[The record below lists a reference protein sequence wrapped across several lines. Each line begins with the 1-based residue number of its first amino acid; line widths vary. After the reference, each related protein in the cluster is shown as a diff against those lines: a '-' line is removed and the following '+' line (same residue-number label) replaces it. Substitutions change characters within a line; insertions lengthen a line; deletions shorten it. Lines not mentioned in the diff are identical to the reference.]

1 MLQAVVG
8 GCSVTDRLPDADVLE
23 LKVPFT
29 VTTNEMLPTVA
40 IVKVLPLIP
49 GVVKVNG
56 PSTVPQVPLAWYRIE
71 KAVITLLAIVK
82 EIVFPCDVVPLQL
95 PS

>member
-8 GCSVTDRLPDADVLE
+8 GDSEADTVPDADVPE
-23 LKVPFT
+23 LNVPLT
-29 VTTNEMLPTVA
+29 VTTNEMLPCVA

-82 EIVFPCDVVPLQL
+82 EIVFPCDVVPFQL